1 MVSFYANQCQEIDD
15 AIRRRRPRESNGR
28 YEFLDVEVNTV
39 IRYQGK
45 EKAIVLVS
53 MVRHDG
59 YDPLRSGNQPRRR
72 SSKANVA
79 RFEFIN
85 VAFSRAQALLV
96 VFGAKSM
103 YASYEVDLPR
113 MDSAG
118 SVKRA
123 VYKDILDQLER
134 DARLVPARQLMS
146 PDMLP
151 QQPQQQRGRF
161 NAPPNRAATPLGDKG
176 GNRGARV

>member
-1 MVSFYANQCQEIDD
+1 
-15 AIRRRRPRESNGR
+15 
-28 YEFLDVEVNTV
+28 
-39 IRYQGK
+39 
-45 EKAIVLVS
+45 
-53 MVRHDG
+53 
-59 YDPLRSGNQPRRR
+59 
-72 SSKANVA
+72 
-79 RFEFIN
+79 EFIN

-118 SVKRA
+118 SMKRA

-161 NAPPNRAATPLGDKG
+161 NPLPSRAAAPKG
-176 GNRGARV
+176 

>member
-1 MVSFYANQCQEIDD
+1 MLINAEKFALLFAAAAHRVPMVDLN
-15 AIRRRRPRESNGR
+15 
-28 YEFLDVEVNTV
+28 
-39 IRYQGK
+39 
-45 EKAIVLVS
+45 VS
-53 MVRHDG
+53 VRHDG

-151 QQPQQQRGRF
+151 QQQQQQRGRS
-161 NAPPNRAATPLGDKG
+161 NAPTHRTAASKNDKYGSRGGRA
-176 GNRGARV
+176 

>member
-1 MVSFYANQCQEIDD
+1 M
-15 AIRRRRPRESNGR
+15 
-28 YEFLDVEVNTV
+28 
-39 IRYQGK
+39 
-45 EKAIVLVS
+45 LVS

-85 VAFSRAQALLV
+85 VAFSRAQALLI

-103 YASYEVDLPR
+103 YASYEVELPR

-151 QQPQQQRGRF
+151 QQQQQQRGRS
-161 NAPPNRAATPLGDKG
+161 NAPTHRTAASKNDKYGSRGGRA
-176 GNRGARV
+176 

>member
-1 MVSFYANQCQEIDD
+1 
-15 AIRRRRPRESNGR
+15 
-28 YEFLDVEVNTV
+28 
-39 IRYQGK
+39 
-45 EKAIVLVS
+45 
-53 MVRHDG
+53 
-59 YDPLRSGNQPRRR
+59 
-72 SSKANVA
+72 
-79 RFEFIN
+79 
-85 VAFSRAQALLV
+85 LLI

-151 QQPQQQRGRF
+151 QQQQQQQQRGRS
-161 NAPPNRAATPLGDKG
+161 NAPTHRTAASKNDKYGSRGGRA
-176 GNRGARV
+176 